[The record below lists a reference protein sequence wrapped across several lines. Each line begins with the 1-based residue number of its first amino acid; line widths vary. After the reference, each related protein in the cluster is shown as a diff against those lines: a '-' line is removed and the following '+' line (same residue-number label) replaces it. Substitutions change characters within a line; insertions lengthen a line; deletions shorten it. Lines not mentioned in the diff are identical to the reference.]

1 MSHLDS
7 GLWGTCLEPLYK
19 LITETQQAQT
29 NKLVWSS
36 ETQKTF
42 KSLQTALLQAPALS
56 LPIGSEFSFFVTGK
70 KKKKKSLLPHC
81 LRVIA
86 TIVLVMPNP
95 SQHQSFPMSQ
105 LVA

>member
-70 KKKKKSLLPHC
+70 KKKKSLLPHC